1 MGDVCVF
8 SSARYRTGAS
18 SLAIAK
24 QSHLPETVPLA
35 VKLNATRSIGVVL
48 SVVATGLYFLWLMFW

>member
-1 MGDVCVF
+1 
-8 SSARYRTGAS
+8 
-18 SLAIAK
+18 
-24 QSHLPETVPLA
+24 VPLA